1 MGEHCG
7 WATVSSSQQLP
18 AWRRNL
24 VPILLD
30 IVSQI
35 IFAASFPKT
44 NLSIFGDSSRSAIN
58 C

>member
-1 MGEHCG
+1 MHDG
-7 WATVSSSQQLP
+7 WATVSSSPPGWKML
-18 AWRRNL
+18 RNL

-44 NLSIFGDSSRSAIN
+44 NLSIFGDSSRSVIN

>member
-1 MGEHCG
+1 MHDG
-7 WATVSSSQQLP
+7 WATVSSSQHLP
-18 AWRRNL
+18 AWRRNF

-44 NLSIFGDSSRSAIN
+44 NLSIFGDSSRSVIN